1 MRRTQ
6 SSRRKKVNH
15 NGTKSFQS
23 EISET
28 FVTFVRFVVKTSLLE
43 WYISD
48 EPLDAERIIE
58 ADEKSETSLMKSSNP
73 AST

>member
-1 MRRTQ
+1 
-6 SSRRKKVNH
+6 
-15 NGTKSFQS
+15 
-23 EISET
+23 
-28 FVTFVRFVVKTSLLE
+28 VTFVRFVVKKSLLE

-48 EPLDAERIIE
+48 EPLDAERIIV